1 MSIDLRLKSA
11 NAPASR
17 LRTLLK
23 STLPEWMVAAIHN
36 ARMWVASRG
45 LNSGGS
51 IDQAVADKQASSSI
65 SIVVPIHDAP
75 QVTRRCLASLQR
87 YAPLSEVIL
96 VDDASKLA
104 ETKDIIRRFQT
115 QNGWKVVEHTKV
127 RGHSHASTAG
137 VGVSTR
143 AYVCLLNSDTVVTP
157 WCWRLIKE
165 AFEQDESIGA
175 AGPST
180 SYSGTEQALEVA
192 FHYRLL
198 WNDDQINGFAE
209 TLLLRPPQ
217 SAIMDVQWVSGFA
230 FFIRREVWD
239 RLGGFDR
246 ALPDY
251 GNEVDLC
258 QRISA
263 LEYRRVWVRSSYI
276 HHFGQQSYIPSVGQA
291 EIDARISGAAR
302 YIEKKYGSE
311 IG

>member
-17 LRTLLK
+17 VRTLLK

-36 ARMWVASRG
+36 SRMRVASRG

-87 YAPLSEVIL
+87 YASLSEVIL
-96 VDDASKLA
+96 VDDGSKLA
-104 ETKDIIRRFQT
+104 ETRDIIRRFQT
-115 QNGWKVVEHTKV
+115 QNAWKVVEQGLV
-127 RGHSHASTAG
+127 RGHSQASTAG
-137 VGVSTR
+137 VNVSTR
-143 AYVCLLNSDTVVTP
+143 PYVCLLNSDTVVTP
-157 WCWRLIKE
+157 WCWRLIQD
-165 AFEQDESIGA
+165 AFEKDESIGV

-180 SYSGTEQALEVA
+180 SFSGTEQALEIA

-198 WNDDQINGFAE
+198 WNDHQINSFAE
-209 TLLLRPPQ
+209 TLLLRASQ
-217 SAIMDVQWVSGFA
+217 QAIMDVQWVSGFA
-230 FFIRREVWD
+230 FFIRRPVWD
-239 RLGGFDR
+239 RVGGFDR
-246 ALPDY
+246 ELPDY

-263 LEYRRVWVRSSYI
+263 LQYRRVWVRSSYI
-276 HHFGQQSYIPSVGQA
+276 HHFGQQSYVSSVGQA

-311 IG
+311 VG